1 MEESWWE
8 PIITIAASSANPHRE
23 QLPWIWVIWGHS
35 RIGVPREEVRD
46 KVGARARR
54 WKETHSEWGEEGRH
68 LFASPG
74 SFLKCRQG

>member
-1 MEESWWE
+1 METGGMEESWWE

-23 QLPWIWVIWGHS
+23 QLPWIWV
-35 RIGVPREEVRD
+35 RD

-54 WKETHSEWGEEGRH
+54 WKETHSEWGEEDRH